1 MTTQSSKC
9 AVILPEAKAKVE
21 IRSFTVKPPEE
32 GHITVKLEF
41 AGICGTDPHL
51 WKGDFPLPGPI
62 ILGHEGIGTVHAL
75 HESVKTDHA
84 SQPLAVGDRVYW
96 TGVRP
101 CHSCYYC
108 TILDDECGC
117 PNNFFMH
124 QFNEAA
130 AACGT
135 WSTYTEFA
143 TVGPRNAFYKV
154 DPTVAAEAFIAL
166 GCALPT
172 VLQAIS
178 HLPNGIIKPNENVL
192 IQGAGAVGLAAIMLA
207 KISGANK
214 VILIEA
220 NKVRIAKAKEFG
232 VDLCLDITQ
241 TTKESR
247 AKALDDILGFRG
259 VTLAIEASG
268 VLGAVSEGLQLLAR
282 NGKYLLIGTWAGKG
296 EVGFDPFVAVN
307 KALTIQGSTYCAPRD
322 YHNAVRLVEKYH
334 QRFPLASSISHRFGL
349 EETQRGLETVLSGQA
364 VKAVIQPGLVSSSG

>member
-1 MTTQSSKC
+1 MPLSSRC
-9 AVILPEAKAKVE
+9 AVILPEARAQVE
-21 IRSFTVKPPEE
+21 IRSFNVQPPPE
-32 GHITVKLEF
+32 GHITVKVEF

-84 SQPLAVGDRVYW
+84 SQTLAVGDRVYW

-124 QFNEAA
+124 QFDEAA
-130 AACGT
+130 AAGGT
-135 WSTYTEFA
+135 WATYSDFV

-154 DPTVAAEAFIAL
+154 DPAVPAECFIAL

-172 VLQAIS
+172 VLQAVD
-178 HLPNGIIKPNENVL
+178 HLPHGVIKPDENIL

-214 VILIEA
+214 IIVIEA
-220 NKVRIAKAKEFG
+220 NKLRMAKAREFG
-232 VDLCLDITQ
+232 ADLCLDITQ
-241 TTKESR
+241 TTEESR
-247 AKALDDILGFRG
+247 AKAIDDLVGFRG
-259 VTLAIEASG
+259 VTLALECSG
-268 VLGAVSEGLQLLAR
+268 VLRAVSEGLHLLAR
-282 NGKYLLIGTWAGKG
+282 NGRYLLIGTWAGKG

-322 YHNAVRLVEKYH
+322 YHNAVRLVEKNH
-334 QRFPLASSISHRFGL
+334 HKFPLASSISHRLSL
-349 EETQRGLETVLSGQA
+349 EDTQKGLETVLGGQA
-364 VKAVIQPGLVSSSG
+364 VKAVIQPGLAAA